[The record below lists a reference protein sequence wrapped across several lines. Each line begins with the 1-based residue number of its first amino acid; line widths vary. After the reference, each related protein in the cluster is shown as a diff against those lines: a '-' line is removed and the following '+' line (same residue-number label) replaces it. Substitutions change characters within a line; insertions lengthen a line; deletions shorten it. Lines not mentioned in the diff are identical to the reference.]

1 MIDTTPLRFRKYLL
15 EKIQEPIIATDDKI
29 RDKKLQYDN
38 IREVNK
44 YLSIFN
50 PNSGKYGV
58 E

>member
-1 MIDTTPLRFRKYLL
+1 M
-15 EKIQEPIIATDDKI
+15 ATDDKI
-29 RDKKLQYDN
+29 RDKKLQYDK